1 MMVKSHGTASRPL
14 GWMPGKAS
22 MKTQRIQELEK
33 LILHHKE
40 LYYTGHSEISDEKY
54 DSLESELKALD
65 PKNPVL
71 ELVGFKQ
78 AESTSKVEHQRK
90 MLSLDKTYD
99 EADLTKW
106 VGKEE
111 VVSVFKIDGSSC
123 SLIYEDGHLVIAK
136 TRGDG
141 LLGENITK
149 KAVFIPDIPKHVAN
163 KKTFEVRGE
172 VYCIEKNFFTLSKEM
187 QDMGLEAPTSQRNI
201 VAGLLGRKENIQLCR
216 HLSFQAFDLISE
228 EKFSLEH
235 QKLDALKGAGFITPD
250 YEVHKGAKE
259 LKERI
264 AEAKDFMSSGDY
276 LIDGLV
282 IVYDDLKLHTEL
294 GETSH
299 HPRYKIAFKFAGE
312 TKTAKINE
320 IEWGVSR
327 NGTLTPVALI
337 EPTELS
343 GAVIGRVTLHNF
355 GMVQNFQLK
364 ANDKIEIIRSGEVI
378 PKFLGVVER
387 AKGEFTYPHHCPSC
401 HSKVVIQDIWLQ
413 CENDLCP
420 AKLKEEILNYIFKA
434 NIEDVSDKRLD
445 EMIVKGLVER
455 IPDLYRLKV
464 EDFLLLDK
472 VKDKLANKMF
482 ENIQKTKYLGLAQFI
497 TAIGVEGVSITK
509 SEKIIAQGYN
519 TLEKILNL
527 TVEKMLEIEGFAEK
541 SSVSI
546 LASLQKKKPLIEELL
561 AVGVV
566 VKADEISSGEGNL
579 SGLKFC
585 LTGALSSPRPEVEKL
600 IKKNGGIIAGVNKN
614 LSYLVT
620 NDTDSSSSKYVKAQ
634 SLSIPIITEEQ
645 LMKLIEG

>member
-1 MMVKSHGTASRPL
+1 
-14 GWMPGKAS
+14 

-40 LYYTGHSEISDEKY
+40 RYYTGHAEISDEKY
-54 DSLESELKALD
+54 DKLETELKSLD
-65 PKNPVL
+65 PENPVL
-71 ELVGFKQ
+71 LLVGFKQ

-99 EADLTKW
+99 DTDLAKW
-106 VGKEE
+106 IGKEE

-123 SLIYEDGHLVIAK
+123 SLIYENGHLVTAK

-141 LLGENITK
+141 QFGENITK
-149 KAVFIPDIPKHVAN
+149 KAVFIPDIPKHVG
-163 KKTFEVRGE
+163 KKGSFEVRGE
-172 VYCIEKNFFTLSKEM
+172 VYCVEKNFFILSKEM
-187 QDMGLEAPTSQRNI
+187 QELGLEAPTSQRNI

-216 HLSFQAFDLISE
+216 HLSFQAFDIIDDDE
-228 EKFSLEH
+228 FSREH
-235 QKLDALKGAGFITPD
+235 QKLDALKGLGFITPD
-250 YEVHKGAKE
+250 YEVHKAGKD

-264 AEAKDFMSSGDY
+264 AEAKNFMSAGDY

-282 IVYDDLKLHTEL
+282 VVYDDVKLHSEL

-312 TKTAKINE
+312 TKVAKINE

-343 GAVIGRVTLHNF
+343 GAMIGRVTLHNF

-364 ANDKIEIIRSGEVI
+364 AGDKIEIIRSGEVI
-378 PKFLGVVER
+378 PKFLGVVQRSEN
-387 AKGEFTYPHHCPSC
+387 EFTYPKNCPSC
-401 HSKVVIQDIWLQ
+401 SSDLVVHDIWLQ

-420 AKLKEEILNYIFKA
+420 AKIKEEILNYIFKA

-445 EMIVKGLVER
+445 EMINKGLVEG
-455 IPDLYRLKV
+455 IPDLYRLTH
-464 EDFLLLDK
+464 DNFLLLDK
-472 VKDKLANKMF
+472 VKDKLATKMF
-482 ENIQKTKYLGLAQFI
+482 ENIQKTKHQSLAQFI
-497 TAIGVEGVSITK
+497 SAIGVEGVSIAK

-519 TLEKILNL
+519 TLDKILGL
-527 TVEKMLEIEGFAEK
+527 TVEKMLAIEGFAEK
-541 SSVSI
+541 SSESI
-546 LASLQKKKPLIEELL
+546 LASLKKKKPLIDELL

-566 VKADEISSGEGNL
+566 VKADETASGEGP
-579 SGLKFC
+579 LKGMSFC
-585 LTGALSSPRPEVEKL
+585 LTGALSQPRPQIEKL
-600 IKKNGGIIAGVNKN
+600 IKQNGGIIAGVSKN

-620 NDTDSSSSKYVKAQ
+620 NDEDSTSSKYVKAT
-634 SLSIPIITEEQ
+634 SLGVPIIKEDQ
-645 LMKLIEG
+645 LMKMLEG